1 MDLIVWRFNR
11 KMYAYVEHLLKSRFN
26 AVFATTGES
35 QIARSFF
42 FVARVRK
49 WTANANRT
57 RKKTKNLLWLRSWS
71 SCADEMGKK
80 CVRIIR
86 NAKLQAKYCQM
97 PFRIAVISWYGRPS
111 SAVD

>member
-57 RKKTKNLLWLRSWS
+57 RNKTKNLLWLRSWS

-80 CVRIIR
+80 MRSDYSKCQTSGEILS
-86 NAKLQAKYCQM
+86 NAIPNCSNFM
-97 PFRIAVISWYGRPS
+97 VW
-111 SAVD
+111 